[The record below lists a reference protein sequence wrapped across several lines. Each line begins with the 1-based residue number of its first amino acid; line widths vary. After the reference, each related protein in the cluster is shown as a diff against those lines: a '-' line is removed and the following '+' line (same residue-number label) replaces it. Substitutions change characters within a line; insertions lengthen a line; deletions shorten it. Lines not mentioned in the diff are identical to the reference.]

1 MLGMQI
7 VAPCEAVHH
16 VLASV
21 HLLRLKAVGQRK
33 MTHGVILAMKSYK
46 VIFAVTHFTLI
57 LF

>member
-21 HLLRLKAVGQRK
+21 HLLRLNTVGQRE
-33 MTHGVILAMKSYK
+33 MTHGVILAIESYK
-46 VIFAVTHFTLI
+46 VIFAVSRFTLI
-57 LF
+57 VF